1 MELSPL
7 PFNGH
12 EDAQGT
18 RTQLKNL
25 SNKHEEILLWLL
37 EHPFAKLSE
46 CALACGVT
54 QGWLSQIIHSD
65 LFQARLAEVRG
76 EILNV
81 GVLSLHEKVSALA
94 SEAVDALLE
103 KLPEIEDA
111 ERLESI
117 ADMTLKRLGFGTSA
131 APAVAAPVINNNI
144 IVADKASLAQAR
156 SIVREVKA
164 ALPPLAAHNDAE
176 ESRRPA
182 EEPAKLEVDSP

>member
-7 PFNGH
+7 PFSGH
-12 EDAQGT
+12 ADAQGT
-18 RTQLKNL
+18 RMQLKNL

-46 CALACGVT
+46 CAIACGVT

-76 EILNV
+76 GILNV

-103 KLPEIEDA
+103 KLPEIEDP
-111 ERLESI
+111 EQLESI
-117 ADMTLKRLGFGTSA
+117 ADMTLKRLGFGTSS
-131 APAVAAPVINNNI
+131 APAASAPVINNNI
-144 IVADKASLAQAR
+144 IIADKASLAQAR
-156 SIVREVKA
+156 DIVREVKA
-164 ALPPLAAHNDAE
+164 ALPPLNAHNDTE
-176 ESRRPA
+176 EARRAPVEA
-182 EEPAKLEVDSP
+182 PKLESSPP